1 MGYNFTAATK
11 LLEYSVFKV
20 TGNHIPLNK
29 WQYLKNG
36 ERQTWLLVL
45 QTTNMK

>member
-36 ERQTWLLVL
+36 ERQRHGYWYYKPLT
-45 QTTNMK
+45 